1 MIVLCVTVTGRVTV
15 IVQVCHSHWE
25 GHDDSA
31 GVSQS
36 LGGSR

>member
-1 MIVLCVTVTGRVTV
+1 M
-15 IVQVCHSHWE
+15 IVQVCHCQWE

-36 LGGSR
+36 LVGQGVNER